1 MNMRTRIKKEL
12 NILNRM
18 ITETNGDIMKMI
30 NLSAEAEMM
39 LRKKNISEYEAE
51 VMETKLFK
59 ISAGREKTDH

>member
-1 MNMRTRIKKEL
+1 MNMKTRIKKEL

-30 NLSAEAEMM
+30 SLSAEAEMM

-51 VMETKLFK
+51 VMENKLFE
-59 ISAGREKTDH
+59 IIAGTEKTDN